1 MDKLN
6 EATAPILAFVLTLGV
21 VVMVALG
28 QPVPAEIW
36 TAFGVVVGFFFGTG
50 KSAPKA

>member
-1 MDKLN
+1 MNKLN
-6 EATAPILAFVLTLGV
+6 EATAPILAFALTLGV
-21 VVMVALG
+21 IAMVVLG

-50 KSAPKA
+50 KAAPKA